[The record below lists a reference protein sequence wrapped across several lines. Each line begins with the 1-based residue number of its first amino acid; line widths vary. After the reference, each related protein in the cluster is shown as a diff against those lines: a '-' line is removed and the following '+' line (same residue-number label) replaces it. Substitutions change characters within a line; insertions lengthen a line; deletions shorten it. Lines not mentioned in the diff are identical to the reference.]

1 MSFLARPRFARVHTL
16 SAALAVCFPLSLQA
30 AELISYSQAERA
42 KRADGEMVSRV
53 QGRINFDALATLPRF
68 SQITLTLPSGEKAA
82 VLSERM
88 DAGLSGAQTWVG
100 RLSPNVENYR
110 VYVTRSANGDVSG
123 SIETPKGALAISPA
137 GTGGA
142 VNIIDFT
149 DAGSWTPL
157 AMDELDGV
165 YPFPDVIDA
174 ETDAGKSAHAG
185 HAHGN
190 AVSHSNA
197 TQPAWI
203 QSVIKQAAADYAKAD
218 QSKAAPSPLAT
229 IDLLVVTT
237 PGFAAKHGSNA
248 AARIDQ
254 LVAQTNQ
261 AMIDSEVAIRI
272 RLVGV
277 RETAYSDVTTNT
289 SALNEITGVSS
300 RPATLSNVP
309 TWRNETGADLV
320 MLLRPFNRAGNV
332 NCGQAWVTGSGVR
345 SAAGEANYGYSVV
358 SEGADS
364 DGSGVY
370 CEDTTFSHEIG
381 HNLGLMH
388 DRKNVQNARVNSGC
402 AIAADALDQCHTYGA
417 QYYAFGAT
425 LPGATGTKGTIMSTV
440 RPRLNR
446 YSNASQFNC
455 DGVQCGVPHPKADAC
470 DVNTDASKCRDPL
483 HLSADE
489 ARAMNLARATISGF
503 RATAGAPAPVPAPTA
518 APTPAPTAAPT
529 PAPTAAPTPAP
540 TPAPTA
546 APTPAPTAAP
556 TPAPTASPTPA
567 PTAAPTPKPTAAPT
581 PAPTAAPT
589 PAPTPAPTAAP
600 TPAPTAAPTA
610 APTPAPT
617 AAPTPT
623 PAPTAAPTPAPTA
636 APTAAPTPAPT
647 AAPTPAPTAS
657 PTPAPTAAPAANR
670 APVANSDRVHLSK
683 GAIGFFADVL
693 ANDTDADGDQLAVTS
708 MTCGFGTVRI
718 ASGLAYYTPV
728 TSFRGID
735 LCTYSISD
743 GKGGTAT
750 NRALMYVR

>member
-1 MSFLARPRFARVHTL
+1 MSFAARPRFARLHCL
-16 SAALAVCFPLSLQA
+16 SAAIAVCFPLSLQA
-30 AELISYSQAERA
+30 AELISYSQAERS
-42 KRADGEMVSRV
+42 KRADGEVVSKL

-68 SQITLTLPSGEKAA
+68 SQITLTLPSGQKAQ
-82 VLSERM
+82 VLAERM

-100 RLSPNVENYR
+100 RLTPNVENYR

-123 SIETPKGALAISPA
+123 SIETPTGALSIQPSGA
-137 GTGGA
+137 GGA

-149 DAGSWTPL
+149 DAGNWTPVP
-157 AMDELDGV
+157 MDELDGA
-165 YPFPDVIDA
+165 YPFPDVVEA
-174 ETDAGKSAHAG
+174 EAGKSAHAG
-185 HAHGN
+185 HSHG
-190 AVSHSNA
+190 HESNA
-197 TQPAWI
+197 AQPAWI

-218 QSKAAPSPLAT
+218 QSKAAPSPIAT

-237 PGFAAKHGSNA
+237 PAFAAKHGSNA

-261 AMIDSEVAIRI
+261 AMIDSDVAIRI

-277 RETAYSDVTTNT
+277 RETTYSDTTANT
-289 SALNEITGVSS
+289 TALNEITGVGA
-300 RPATLSNVP
+300 RPATLANVP

-320 MLLRPFNRAGNV
+320 MMLRPFNRAGNV
-332 NCGQAWVTGSGVR
+332 NCGQAWITGSGVR
-345 SAAGEANYGYSVV
+345 SAAGDSNYGYSVV

-364 DGSGVY
+364 AGSGVY

-388 DRKNVQNARVNSGC
+388 DRKNVQTARINAGC

-446 YSNASQFNC
+446 YSNAAQFNC
-455 DGVQCGVPHPKADAC
+455 DGVQCGVPHPKADSC
-470 DVNTDASKCRDPL
+470 DVNTDADKCRDPL

-489 ARAMNLARATISGF
+489 ARAMNLARATVSGF
-503 RATAGAPAPVPAPTA
+503 RATVNTTVPTPTAAPTPAPTPAPTVAPTPAPTAAPTPAPTAAPTPAPTPAPTAAPTPAPTA

-556 TPAPTASPTPA
+556 TPAPTP
-567 PTAAPTPKPTAAPT
+567 
-581 PAPTAAPT
+581 
-589 PAPTPAPTAAP
+589 
-600 TPAPTAAPTA
+600 
-610 APTPAPT
+610 
-617 AAPTPT
+617 
-623 PAPTAAPTPAPTA
+623 

-647 AAPTPAPTAS
+647 AAPTPAPTVAPTPA
-657 PTPAPTAAPAANR
+657 PTPAPTAAPAPTPVASNR
-670 APVANSDRVHLSK
+670 APVAVADRFYV
-683 GAIGFFADVL
+683 ARDVVGQFLNLL
-693 ANDTDADGDQLAVTS
+693 ANDTDADGDTLRVTS
-708 MTCGFGTVRI
+708 VTCQTGTVLI
-718 ASGLAYYTPV
+718 SNGQAYYTP
-728 TSFRGID
+728 TAANRGFDI
-735 LCTYSISD
+735 CNYSIAD
-743 GKGGTAT
+743 GKGGVANSRAT
-750 NRALMYVR
+750 LYIR